1 MLTRLAGR
9 GRALGAA
16 ASSPRAYTL
25 REVLAHCSLPTA
37 EAAATTYA
45 DVKERCDEQLARV
58 RALEAASKKPRGLAT
73 RHALFGPSVV
83 DALKEGAIDESQAA
97 LAEDCLAAHIGASLL
112 LRNHLAA
119 HAPELEN
126 PGGSATPDRGVGA
139 ARERAASRRAVVA
152 GRGRRRRG
160 GARLG
165 SRGARRGGAPTA
177 AAGDEATVNEALAE
191 LGVAAP
197 AAAATTAHGRQN
209 NRDTIFVAGL
219 PMAGPAVAEL
229 VAAGRGAA
237 AATAATW
244 SRPRAARCAARPSC
258 ACPARRPSARRSS
271 RASRAAARAGGRA
284 TFVVVLR
291 HPLAWAVSMGLARQ
305 IQSSEAG
312 GPGHRHGRGLTP
324 FGDDV
329 VSAFAFWMEAVE
341 ALVGECLT
349 GVDCVVVHS
358 EAAVHD
364 DVAAAVLAM
373 VPRAAPAPAAPAPAL
388 SPSAARMLGVASNAA
403 LIRCWLRGVKWH
415 LVRRECERERGQY
428 TDEEKLVATARHVD
442 FWTVKRR
449 YECALDGYG
458 YSMRSFE
465 SLLSCSKL
473 CLGGVAAALD
483 SPPVQLELIE
493 GRVAARS
500 AAVAFA
506 EANGSMPVRGAAGKR
521 LVGDVIVAFFK
532 VYHGAQ
538 SAGGRGGMFMRM
550 QQVVRSLSDAG
561 LTVHFICHCEM
572 PPGHLL
578 DTTWAPAGTRFYSGD
593 TQQQLDQMLP
603 YACGGEAD
611 VKALFLFVTSLTVDM
626 HFRAAVKKAQYWWK
640 EPKLGSL
647 PSEKIKA
654 RVRAHSPGLRVV
666 ALTDDVHHI
675 RAAEAFKDVG
685 ARQPLNV
692 AFMLAWLKR
701 RELALYYEAADV
713 LTVSSE
719 DADAIAA
726 DLDLL
731 YGASPAVDAALA
743 GRSRAP
749 PRVSWAP
756 FVQTDVGA
764 SDEPVAGALW
774 NKTGLL
780 YVGMPHPLAI
790 PAVKWFVREVLPRL
804 AAVLEDEKGMPKD
817 FVDSHA
823 TLHLAGGGLDAHRWR
838 QAYRDAP
845 RAAQRRVKH
854 VGALSDEELTAEL
867 LRYRRVFVAPL
878 FNNTGIATKVVNA
891 MSHGLPVVTTS
902 GGCRGLGLDEDGD
915 VLLVADDALAFARA
929 VADLLVDDALWRR
942 VSENSV
948 RHVADHLS
956 KDSLTRVVRGVVAR
970 AFDGG
975 GEPPEDAAERR
986 PGLVYAPLADLP
998 RARDGPLAVDA
1009 SCAALDGAL
1018 SNPSIAT
1025 VGGAD
1030 LFAARLA
1037 RGAGDETVGFDA
1049 RLVVGAVE
1057 RGALSRCVASDPI
1070 ADAGFA
1076 SCGGSKS
1083 PYGVRFVDEPRLF
1096 GWRGEPWVLFAGRP
1110 TCNARGGGCAWCTS
1124 DLQILQYLA
1133 RVGPDGALAAPPLP
1147 VASTRDALGSVQ
1159 RAFTP
1164 FVGGDALYLVSA
1176 LEPHVVLRVN
1186 ATAGAG
1192 RRASRQRS
1200 AAISSADRLWAD
1212 VRALDGGCRTRPPLL
1227 GATPAVLLDRP
1238 RPPAWR
1244 RRVRGAD
1251 VPGAD
1256 WTPRVWTAPLD
1267 DVEAALVAVAPR
1279 LDDLLVACDGGSD
1292 CAVLA
1297 AHGDACA
1304 AERGSRR

>member
-1 MLTRLAGR
+1 MHSSVSRR
-9 GRALGAA
+9 RRAAA
-16 ASSPRAYTL
+16 ASADLRHNSAQRRSGGRWYAWLVALLGLGYVAALVGFRAL
-25 REVLAHCSLPTA
+25 HGR
-37 EAAATTYA
+37 AAAA
-45 DVKERCDEQLARV
+45 
-58 RALEAASKKPRGLAT
+58 P
-73 RHALFGPSVV
+73 PSSYFV
-83 DALKEGAIDESQAA
+83 LPP
-97 LAEDCLAAHIGASLL
+97 
-112 LRNHLAA
+112 
-119 HAPELEN
+119 PE
-126 PGGSATPDRGVGA
+126 PWS
-139 ARERAASRRAVVA
+139 
-152 GRGRRRRG
+152 
-160 GARLG
+160 
-165 SRGARRGGAPTA
+165 
-177 AAGDEATVNEALAE
+177 
-191 LGVAAP
+191 P
-197 AAAATTAHGRQN
+197 AAA
-209 NRDTIFVAGL
+209 DV
-219 PMAGPAVAEL
+219 
-229 VAAGRGAA
+229 VAAALELRGAA

-244 SRPRAARCAARPSC
+244 SEAEGRALRREAVVRVPGAPPVGEKVFEGLAA
-258 ACPARRPSARRSS
+258 AT
-271 RASRAAARAGGRA
+271 ARAGGRA

-312 GPGHRHGRGLTP
+312 GPGHHHGRGLTP

-373 VPRAAPAPAAPAPAL
+373 VPRAAPAPARRA
-388 SPSAARMLGVASNAA
+388 
-403 LIRCWLRGVKWH
+403 WH

-790 PAVKWFVREVLPRL
+790 PAVRWFVREVLPRL

-915 VLLVADDALAFARA
+915 VLLVADDALTFAARA

-975 GEPPEDAAERR
+975 GEPPEDAAERP

-1025 VGGAD
+1025 
-1030 LFAARLA
+1030 
-1037 RGAGDETVGFDA
+1037 
-1049 RLVVGAVE
+1049 
-1057 RGALSRCVASDPI
+1057 RGALARCVASDPI

-1147 VASTRDALGSVQ
+1147 VSV
-1159 RAFTP
+1159 
-1164 FVGGDALYLVSA
+1164 G
-1176 LEPHVVLRVN
+1176 
-1186 ATAGAG
+1186 AT
-1192 RRASRQRS
+1192 RS
-1200 AAISSADRLWAD
+1200 AASSAPSRPSSA
-1212 VRALDGGCRTRPPLL
+1212 ATRS
-1227 GATPAVLLDRP
+1227 TSSRP
-1238 RPPAWR
+1238 SSPTSSC
-1244 RRVRGAD
+1244 G
-1251 VPGAD
+1251 
-1256 WTPRVWTAPLD
+1256 
-1267 DVEAALVAVAPR
+1267 
-1279 LDDLLVACDGGSD
+1279 
-1292 CAVLA
+1292 
-1297 AHGDACA
+1297 
-1304 AERGSRR
+1304 